1 MNVLIAPD
9 SFKES
14 LSATAAADLIEAG
27 FRDVFPNWDY
37 VKLPVADGGEGTVA
51 AIIAATGGRIV
62 PQRVTGPLGD
72 PVNAFFGLLDGDQT
86 AVIEIAASSGLP
98 LLNAA
103 RRNPLLTT
111 TYGVG
116 ELIRAAMDLGARRI
130 VVGIGGSATND
141 GGAGMVQALGA
152 KLLDGSGQ
160 EIGFGGTALAV
171 LARIDVTGLDPR
183 LIDCEFD
190 VACDV
195 DSPLVGPNGASVVFG
210 PQKGATPEMVKLLD
224 ANLRHYAARIES
236 DLGRSVLDLRGGG
249 AAGGLGA
256 AMVAFLNARLLP
268 GAELIMEIIGLEA
281 LVAEA
286 DLIITGEGRID
297 GQSVRGKTPLGI
309 ARAALDHGKPV
320 IALAGS
326 LGQGAELLH
335 DHGVSAML
343 SVVPGACSLD
353 QALAAAGEN
362 LRNTSRNTA
371 ELLRIGADIVK
382 GS

>member
-1 MNVLIAPD
+1 
-9 SFKES
+9 
-14 LSATAAADLIEAG
+14 
-27 FRDVFPNWDY
+27 
-37 VKLPVADGGEGTVA
+37 
-51 AIIAATGGRIV
+51 
-62 PQRVTGPLGD
+62 
-72 PVNAFFGLLDGDQT
+72 
-86 AVIEIAASSGLP
+86 
-98 LLNAA
+98 
-103 RRNPLLTT
+103 
-111 TYGVG
+111 
-116 ELIRAAMDLGARRI
+116 
-130 VVGIGGSATND
+130 
-141 GGAGMVQALGA
+141 
-152 KLLDGSGQ
+152 
-160 EIGFGGTALAV
+160 V

-268 GAELIMEIIGLEA
+268 GAELIMEIIGLDA

>member
-62 PQRVTGPLGD
+62 PQCVTGPLGD

-152 KLLDGSGQ
+152 KLLDGSGH

-268 GAELIMEIIGLEA
+268 GAELIMEIIGLDA

-335 DHGVSAML
+335 GHGVSAML